1 MATVTRGRGAGGRPP
16 TTERSPAYY
25 IIHDLAA
32 KRGMNIEGLADAA
45 AISPTTIY
53 LVKDP
58 KVSTVRKIAAALGM
72 KTGKL
77 AELLEAVESD
87 A

>member
-1 MATVTRGRGAGGRPP
+1 MATVTRGRSAGGRPP

-25 IIHDLAA
+25 IIHDIAA
-32 KRGMNIEGLADAA
+32 KRGMSVEGLAAA
-45 AISPTTIY
+45 AGLSPTTIY

-58 KVSTVRKIAAALGM
+58 KVSTVRKLADALGM
-72 KTGKL
+72 KPGKL
-77 AELLEAVESD
+77 AELLAAVEAD